1 MTVEHM
7 RAALENNKG
16 IHNKGLTFLFKK
28 LKKEEQI
35 KWKINKKKGNHKD
48 KSQYHLNTNRTKS
61 R

>member
-1 MTVEHM
+1 MTVEYM

-35 KWKINKKKGNHKD
+35 K
-48 KSQYHLNTNRTKS
+48 
-61 R
+61 